1 MSNSLKSK
9 TVSGILW
16 SAVERFSLQGVQF
29 IINIIMARLLLPSD
43 YGMIGMLAV
52 FLQISQAFID
62 GGFTN
67 ALIQRKSRSEVDF
80 STVFYFNIIVAFLFY
95 ILIFFSAPLIADFYH
110 MPELDIVAR
119 IIALSLI
126 ISSLSSVHK
135 TKLTINI
142 DFKTQSKI
150 SLISAMVSGLIGI
163 GMAYNGYG
171 VWALVTQILI
181 NTVFLTILYFYFLR
195 WTPLK
200 LFSWES
206 FKSLF
211 SFGSKLLV
219 SSLIHTIYYN
229 LYSIVIGKRFSAT
242 SLGYYT
248 RAEQFAMFPSSNV
261 NSIISRVTFPV
272 LSTMQDD
279 DEKLA
284 LAYRKYIR
292 LSSYVIFPLMMGLI
306 VLAKLLIILLLTD
319 QWIGVVILLQILCL
333 DWMFDH
339 LSIINLNLLYVKGRS
354 DLALRL
360 EIVKKVIAT
369 FILFVSI
376 PFGLIGMCWGRVIY
390 SLLAT
395 YLNTRYTNSLI
406 SLSFITQMK
415 DICPSLLLS
424 IIMGGTVYLFMGVV
438 DGKLFQLLGGVILG
452 MAVYSILSLVFCQS
466 LLKEFYSIFKDY
478 R

>member
-43 YGMIGMLAV
+43 YGMMGMLAV

-171 VWALVTQILI
+171 VWALVTQMLI

-306 VLAKLLIILLLTD
+306 VLAKPLIILLLTD

-333 DWMFDH
+333 DWMLDH

-354 DLALRL
+354 DRALRL
-360 EIVKKVIAT
+360 EIIKKIIAT
-369 FILFVSI
+369 IILFSSI
-376 PFGLIGMCWGRVIY
+376 PFGIIGMCWGRVLY
-390 SLLAT
+390 SVIAT
-395 YLNTRYTNSLI
+395 YLNTYYTKQLI
-406 SLSFITQMK
+406 NLNFSAQIRDILPSF
-415 DICPSLLLS
+415 LLS
-424 IIMGGTVYLFMGVV
+424 ILMGVV
-438 DGKLFQLLGGVILG
+438 VYMIILLCSDIVLQLIVGILLGGTFYIS
-452 MAVYSILSLVFCQS
+452 ASFVFKTEAS
-466 LLKEFYSIFKDY
+466 KELLLIIK
-478 R
+478 RR